1 MNWDHIRVG
10 FIDELSKIAD
20 VSLDG
25 LSPETILEKGN
36 PPPPMET
43 SGYDKAKAILDRVE
57 SVKTAARKKPMEYG
71 TGMPEYGRLA
81 RPGQSGLSGTDKALS
96 ASGHVVGGMG
106 IGKLMAEYSHGL
118 KGAKPSPRMGAAA
131 MTVGGALGGAR
142 FVQKRLQERRM
153 AKTSAA
159 TPGMALKASQQ
170 VGKIKNTIHGGK
182 GITSQIR
189 GSLIGRKF
197 VP

>member
-1 MNWDHIRVG
+1 MNWEHAHAG
-10 FIDELSKIAD
+10 LLDELSKIAD

-25 LSPETILEKGN
+25 LSPETILERGN

-43 SGYDKAKAILDRVE
+43 PGYDKAKAILDRVQM
-57 SVKTAARKKPMEYG
+57 SKSAGRRKASDFG
-71 TGMPEYGRLA
+71 TGMPEFNRLS
-81 RPGQSGLSGTDKALS
+81 RPMQPGMTGTDKALS
-96 ASGHVVGGMG
+96 AGGHVVGGMG

-131 MTVGGALGGAR
+131 MTAGGAIGGAR
-142 FVQKRLQERRM
+142 FLQKRLQERRM
-153 AKTSAA
+153 AKTAA
-159 TPGMALKASQQ
+159 FSPALQLKAAKQ
-170 VGKIKNTIHGGK
+170 VGGFKNSIHEGK
-182 GITSQIR
+182 NITSQIR